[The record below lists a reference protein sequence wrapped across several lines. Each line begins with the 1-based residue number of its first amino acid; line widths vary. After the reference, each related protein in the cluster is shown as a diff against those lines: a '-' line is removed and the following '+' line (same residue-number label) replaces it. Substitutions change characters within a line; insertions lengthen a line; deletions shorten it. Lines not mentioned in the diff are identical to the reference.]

1 MQLSLTVPVWPSW
14 WLEDLGVS
22 GGMDGL
28 ALRVLTSNKV
38 LQARWFD
45 GIIRYEWSLPNQSQP
60 APASSGVSDISCG
73 QNVSQCKSLLTAS
86 IITYTV
92 VSFRRDSKSISHWRR
107 LLVAVALAYADT
119 VVSSL
124 RAGQGGFCGPS
135 MSSTN

>member
-1 MQLSLTVPVWPSW
+1 MQLFLTVPVWPSW

-45 GIIRYEWSLPNQSQP
+45 GIVWYDWSIPDQSQP
-60 APASSGVSDISCG
+60 APASPGVSDVSCRPE
-73 QNVSQCKSLLTAS
+73 VSQCKNLLGAN

-92 VSFRRDSKSISHWRR
+92 VSFRRDSKSISHCGR
-107 LLVAVALAYADT
+107 LMVAVALAYADT

-124 RAGQGGFCGPS
+124 RAGKGGYCGPS
-135 MSSTN
+135 MS